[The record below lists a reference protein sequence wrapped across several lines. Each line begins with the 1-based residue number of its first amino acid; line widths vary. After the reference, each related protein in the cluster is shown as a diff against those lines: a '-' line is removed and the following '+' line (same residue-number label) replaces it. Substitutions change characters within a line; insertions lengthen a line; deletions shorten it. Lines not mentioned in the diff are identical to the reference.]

1 MLTRQSGVRFALG
14 LLIIF
19 NIFYFVHLAYYSY
32 VWHDESLVLLHLSGY
47 TPEQL
52 INYLFDGQIKS
63 TEQLWQ
69 FQGVNSVKGFPDTL
83 ASLYTSSNYDLPL
96 YYSFLWFLARLSGNS
111 YLVLRGFSVII
122 WLGILW
128 SFYHLALTLFK
139 NKNAALIATTLIFFS
154 PRFTGYAL
162 GIWEYGLYVFCS
174 ILSSWL
180 FLKAIDS
187 SQPKK
192 DWFFYSLSLIAG
204 LYTHVFF
211 IFVLVVHSL
220 YFLLQLNSFNSLTK
234 KYYSIS
240 LLASLWIYSIWL
252 TRIFTGRFTIFGWSK
267 GSLPLEVLWQRWVI
281 MIARLFYNFSL
292 ANPTINP
299 IIEYCLIILVIISF
313 IYLGKKADK
322 KVFTLIILLTIIP
335 FFSLL
340 AWDLIRG
347 FRYTAVGRFY
357 LPSFLGMLLAV
368 TFLLSNGLQQ
378 RQGWAKILLI
388 LLLVFGLIAKI
399 PYPPPATRYV
409 GYGSNIPNAYTM
421 INRSQ
426 KPLIISEH
434 WLDTLPLI
442 HTTDAKTKYLFVQ
455 SNPKVSIPSLKN
467 QFTDIYLLN
476 PSPSLRQYLDDWSI
490 QLSPTENQAF
500 WRID

>member
-1 MLTRQSGVRFALG
+1 M
-14 LLIIF
+14 
-19 NIFYFVHLAYYSY
+19 
-32 VWHDESLVLLHLSGY
+32 
-47 TPEQL
+47 
-52 INYLFDGQIKS
+52 
-63 TEQLWQ
+63 
-69 FQGVNSVKGFPDTL
+69 
-83 ASLYTSSNYDLPL
+83 
-96 YYSFLWFLARLSGNS
+96 
-111 YLVLRGFSVII
+111 
-122 WLGILW
+122 
-128 SFYHLALTLFK
+128 TLFK

-299 IIEYCLIILVIISF
+299 IIEYCLII
-313 IYLGKKADK
+313 
-322 KVFTLIILLTIIP
+322 
-335 FFSLL
+335 
-340 AWDLIRG
+340 
-347 FRYTAVGRFY
+347 
-357 LPSFLGMLLAV
+357 
-368 TFLLSNGLQQ
+368 
-378 RQGWAKILLI
+378 
-388 LLLVFGLIAKI
+388 
-399 PYPPPATRYV
+399 
-409 GYGSNIPNAYTM
+409 
-421 INRSQ
+421 
-426 KPLIISEH
+426 
-434 WLDTLPLI
+434 
-442 HTTDAKTKYLFVQ
+442 
-455 SNPKVSIPSLKN
+455 
-467 QFTDIYLLN
+467 
-476 PSPSLRQYLDDWSI
+476 
-490 QLSPTENQAF
+490 
-500 WRID
+500 